1 MDITLKY
8 EKRKKILVMIVSLAL
23 VLIIFSVPVFASESA
38 GNELIR
44 NSFKNLLDI
53 VIAIVSSIGAI
64 LILWG
69 IFDFATALQSQ
80 DGALQSASFKRIG
93 GGLVAVLGP
102 QLLNVFLG

>member
-1 MDITLKY
+1 MICS
-8 EKRKKILVMIVSLAL
+8 IAVCVLVFGCM
-23 VLIIFSVPVFASESA
+23 PVFASAE
-38 GNELIR
+38 GNELIKT
-44 NSFKNLLDI
+44 SFQSLLDI

-80 DGALQSASFKRIG
+80 DGAMQSNSFKRIG

-102 QLLNVFLG
+102 QLLSLWIG